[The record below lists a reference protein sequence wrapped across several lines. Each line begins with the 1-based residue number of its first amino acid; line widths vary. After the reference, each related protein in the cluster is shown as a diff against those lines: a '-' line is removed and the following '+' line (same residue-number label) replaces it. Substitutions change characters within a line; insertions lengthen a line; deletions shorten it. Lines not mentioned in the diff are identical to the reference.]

1 LNVTL
6 HEVRTVVDRVSTGLD
21 VETVRAK
28 AVVSQVLSLRE
39 TIETIEQDRAVRD
52 NSENVRIERVE
63 QRLDDL
69 VTTVLVTL
77 ERYFK

>member
-1 LNVTL
+1 MNVTL
-6 HEVRTVVDRVSTGLD
+6 HEVRTVVDRISTGLD

-28 AVVSQVLSLRE
+28 TVESQVSSFRE
-39 TIETIEQDRAVRD
+39 MVESIEQDRALRE

-69 VTTVLVTL
+69 VANS
-77 ERYFK
+77 